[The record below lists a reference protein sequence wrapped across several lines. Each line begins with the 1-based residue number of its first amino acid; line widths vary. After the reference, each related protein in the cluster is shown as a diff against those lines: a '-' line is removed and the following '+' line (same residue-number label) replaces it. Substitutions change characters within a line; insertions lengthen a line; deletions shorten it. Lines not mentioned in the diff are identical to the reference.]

1 MFSSNRNIDTICQ
14 LIAELKQYVELKT
27 DGLQID
33 IVSKLS
39 KLLSALIIG
48 AIVFM
53 ISGLALMFV
62 SMMIA
67 AALTTALGSATL
79 AYAIIVACYALL
91 AWSIYHKRKSWIEAP
106 ITNFL
111 AHLFI
116 EEQLEEEEKKATK
129 QEATTSPC

>member
-14 LIAELKQYVELKT
+14 LITELKNYIDLKT

-39 KLLSALIIG
+39 KLLSALTIG

-53 ISGLALMFV
+53 ISALALMFI

-67 AALTTALGSATL
+67 AVITTALGSAAL
-79 AYAIIVACYALL
+79 AYAIIVTCYALL
-91 AWSIYHKRKSWIEAP
+91 AWTIYSHRKNWIEAP

-116 EEQLEEEEKKATK
+116 ENQLKESPENNKETDK
-129 QEATTSPC
+129 Q